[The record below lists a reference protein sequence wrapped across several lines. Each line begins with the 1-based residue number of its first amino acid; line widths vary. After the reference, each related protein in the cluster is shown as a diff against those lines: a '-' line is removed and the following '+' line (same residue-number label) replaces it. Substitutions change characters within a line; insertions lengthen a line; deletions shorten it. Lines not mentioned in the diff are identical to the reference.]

1 MATSYSS
8 VLSSFLEFWWLFW
21 PKKGH
26 LCNLWHTVCMLV
38 HSLLPAAWSILAGHA
53 ACLTSQPFGCTY
65 HSWYLTNWIR
75 QTLAWRQQPLIWP
88 LHSTYSEASIKRLAS
103 LHACPALANWLQL
116 DPYPNTFGHSAL
128 IRPAAYLYEPDAVDD
143 HTHPHPSWLTHS
155 DDAPL
160 SHTGIF
166 HS

>member
-1 MATSYSS
+1 MIVLAKKRPSIQSSYD
-8 VLSSFLEFWWLFW
+8 
-21 PKKGH
+21 
-26 LCNLWHTVCMLV
+26 
-38 HSLLPAAWSILAGHA
+38 IQY
-53 ACLTSQPFGCTY
+53 ACLYTACCLLINIGWSRSLPHLPFGCTY
-65 HSWYLTNWIR
+65 HSWYPTNWIR

-88 LHSTYSEASIKRLAS
+88 LHSSTYSEASIKRLAS
-103 LHACPALANWLQL
+103 LHACPALANWLQP